1 MSTDSNGADQA
12 QSQSESGV
20 EASESESDSEPTTL
34 NPDNIV
40 QSILNECCEG
50 KPQFQDYVLN
60 ALAGRGLDSD
70 WSDSDSESAS
80 RDKPRRRVP
89 EPDSPQR
96 RITGL
101 LCPSNPASSSSSP
114 RVQPQFEVKV
124 VMGSHGPPQTSK
136 IYSCWAFFLKLL
148 DV

>member
-1 MSTDSNGADQA
+1 MSTDSNGPDQA

-20 EASESESDSEPTTL
+20 EASESDSEPTTL

-60 ALAGRGLDSD
+60 PGRGLDSD

-89 EPDSPQR
+89 EPASPQR

-114 RVQPQFEVKV
+114 RIQPQFEVKV

>member
-1 MSTDSNGADQA
+1 MSTDSNGSDQA

-20 EASESESDSEPTTL
+20 EASESDSEPTTL

-60 ALAGRGLDSD
+60 PGRGLDSD

-89 EPDSPQR
+89 EPASPQR

-136 IYSCWAFFLKLL
+136 IYSCWAFFFEAVGRLT
-148 DV
+148 

>member
-1 MSTDSNGADQA
+1 MSTDSNGPDQA

-20 EASESESDSEPTTL
+20 EASESDSEPTTL

-50 KPQFQDYVLN
+50 NPQFQDYVLN
-60 ALAGRGLDSD
+60 PLAGRGLDSD
-70 WSDSDSESAS
+70 WSDSDSESAR

-89 EPDSPQR
+89 EPASPQR

-136 IYSCWAFFLKLL
+136 IYSCWAFFLKVL

>member
-1 MSTDSNGADQA
+1 MSTDSNGPDQA

-20 EASESESDSEPTTL
+20 EASESDSEPTTL

-60 ALAGRGLDSD
+60 PGRGLDSD

-89 EPDSPQR
+89 EPASPQR

-124 VMGSHGPPQTSK
+124 VMGSHGPPRTSK

>member
-1 MSTDSNGADQA
+1 MSTDSNGPDQA

-20 EASESESDSEPTTL
+20 EASESDSEPTTL

-60 ALAGRGLDSD
+60 PLAGRGLDSD

-80 RDKPRRRVP
+80 RDKPRGRVP
-89 EPDSPQR
+89 EPASPQR

-124 VMGSHGPPQTSK
+124 VMGSHEPPQTSK

>member
-1 MSTDSNGADQA
+1 MSTDSNGPDQA

-20 EASESESDSEPTTL
+20 EASESDSEPTTL

-50 KPQFQDYVLN
+50 KPQFQAFVLTP
-60 ALAGRGLDSD
+60 LAGRGLDSD

-89 EPDSPQR
+89 EPASPQR

>member
-1 MSTDSNGADQA
+1 MSTDSNGPDQA

-20 EASESESDSEPTTL
+20 EASESDSEPTTL

-60 ALAGRGLDSD
+60 PGRGLDSD

-89 EPDSPQR
+89 EPASPQR

>member
-1 MSTDSNGADQA
+1 MSTDSNGPDQA

-20 EASESESDSEPTTL
+20 EASESDSEPTTL

-60 ALAGRGLDSD
+60 PGRGLDSD

-89 EPDSPQR
+89 EPASPQR

-136 IYSCWAFFLKLL
+136 IYSCWALSDAVGRLT
-148 DV
+148 

>member
-1 MSTDSNGADQA
+1 MSTDSNGPDQA

-20 EASESESDSEPTTL
+20 EASESDSEPTTL

-60 ALAGRGLDSD
+60 PGRGLDSD

-89 EPDSPQR
+89 EPASPQR

-136 IYSCWAFFLKLL
+136 IYSCWAFFFEAVGRLT
-148 DV
+148 

>member
-1 MSTDSNGADQA
+1 MSTDSNGPDQA

-20 EASESESDSEPTTL
+20 EASESDSEPTTL

-60 ALAGRGLDSD
+60 PGRGLVSD

-89 EPDSPQR
+89 EPASPQR

-114 RVQPQFEVKV
+114 RVQP
-124 VMGSHGPPQTSK
+124 S
-136 IYSCWAFFLKLL
+136 I
-148 DV
+148 

>member
-1 MSTDSNGADQA
+1 MSTDSNGPDQA

-20 EASESESDSEPTTL
+20 EASESDSEPTTL

-60 ALAGRGLDSD
+60 PLAGRGLDSD

-80 RDKPRRRVP
+80 RDKRRRRVP
-89 EPDSPQR
+89 EPASPQR

-136 IYSCWAFFLKLL
+136 ISSCWAVFLKLL

>member
-1 MSTDSNGADQA
+1 MSTDSNGSDQA

-20 EASESESDSEPTTL
+20 EASESDSEPTTL

-60 ALAGRGLDSD
+60 PGRGLDSD

-89 EPDSPQR
+89 EPASPQR